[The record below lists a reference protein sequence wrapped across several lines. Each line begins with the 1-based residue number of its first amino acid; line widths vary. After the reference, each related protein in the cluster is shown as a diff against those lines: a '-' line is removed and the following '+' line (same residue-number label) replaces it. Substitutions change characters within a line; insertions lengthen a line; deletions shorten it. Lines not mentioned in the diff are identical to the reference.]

1 MTISRTETQVT
12 WPTASNTGSLTASS
26 TLTSETVTLDATCFQ
41 AQIHLYTDNTGT
53 IGSGDTVDFYILQ
66 TGGDP
71 IGTGSDV
78 YDNTNVAHARW
89 LARLDTNAADP
100 AQVTVPLPLPQ
111 KSFKIY
117 AVNNSA
123 DAITI
128 GATITEQRG

>member
-1 MTISRTETQVT
+1 MAITRTETQVT

-26 TLTSETVTLDATCFQ
+26 NLTSETVTLDQTCFQ
-41 AQIHLYTDNTGT
+41 AQIHLYANNTGT
-53 IGSGDTVDFYILQ
+53 IGAGDTVDFYIIQ

-71 IGTGSDV
+71 IGTSSDV
-78 YDNTNVAHARW
+78 LDNTNVAHSRW
-89 LARLDTNAADP
+89 LARIDTNAANP

-111 KSFKIY
+111 KNFKIY

-123 DAITI
+123 DAVTI